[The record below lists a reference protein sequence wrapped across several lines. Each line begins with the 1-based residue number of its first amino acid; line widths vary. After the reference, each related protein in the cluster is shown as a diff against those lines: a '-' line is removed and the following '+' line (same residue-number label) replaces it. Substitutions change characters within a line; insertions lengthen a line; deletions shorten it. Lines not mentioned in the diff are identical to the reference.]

1 MFEFEFGIK
10 ITKIHKLLMGDE
22 IMKVSWIK
30 FAKDKKSFRIFK
42 SLGLD
47 VFDVENP
54 DDTDKK
60 IAELINDNY
69 STFIISNELASFSED
84 IIKKY
89 NKLEDINVVI
99 LPPKREMGV

>member
-1 MFEFEFGIK
+1 
-10 ITKIHKLLMGDE
+10 
-22 IMKVSWIK
+22 MKVSWIK